1 MSVFKSDGKTYDDR
15 GRLFRQLHPSLT
27 EELTNQ
33 TGPLVAVTENLIYN
47 IALDHVLN
55 LSLDPIYTN

>member
-1 MSVFKSDGKTYDDR
+1 MSIFKSDGKTYDDR
-15 GRLFRQLHPSLT
+15 GRLFRQLHPNLT

-33 TGPLVAVTENLIYN
+33 TGPLIAVTENRIYT
-47 IALDHVLN
+47 IALDHVFN